1 MKERCLAGNVALGL
15 NALALVL
22 VFISFFSASWIVSD
36 ERITGA
42 KLERFGLWTH
52 CFRSLPDPNDPA
64 EQRFFVGC
72 HWVFDP
78 FTKGYDEIKGFLLP
92 PFIVATQILYTITF
106 LGTLASAVGSSMFFL
121 CRTPEKKS
129 FNQITQALGVT
140 LVVSGVCA
148 AMSVFIFV
156 LFANRPGWMPGHD
169 NNFFGW
175 TFGVAIAS
183 FFALLGSGAFYL
195 VETNTQLKKIKY
207 LKESQTKFDIEFTK

>member
-1 MKERCLAGNVALGL
+1 M
-15 NALALVL
+15 
-22 VFISFFSASWIVSD
+22 FIYCYKYSY
-36 ERITGA
+36 
-42 KLERFGLWTH
+42 
-52 CFRSLPDPNDPA
+52 
-64 EQRFFVGC
+64 FV
-72 HWVFDP
+72 
-78 FTKGYDEIKGFLLP
+78 TIQTYLY
-92 PFIVATQILYTITF
+92 FII
-106 LGTLASAVGSSMFFL
+106 
-121 CRTPEKKS
+121 
-129 FNQITQALGVT
+129 
-140 LVVSGVCA
+140 GVCA